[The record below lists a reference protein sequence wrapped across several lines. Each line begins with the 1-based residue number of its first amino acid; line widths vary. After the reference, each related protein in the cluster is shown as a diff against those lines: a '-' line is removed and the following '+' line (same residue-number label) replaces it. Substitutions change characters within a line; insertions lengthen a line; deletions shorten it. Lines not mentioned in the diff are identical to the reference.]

1 MRYVTCLSAAPLM
14 IAFASRTNCCRFRDT
29 WLDE

>member
-14 IAFASRTNCCRFRDT
+14 MMFTSPTNCCRLQDT